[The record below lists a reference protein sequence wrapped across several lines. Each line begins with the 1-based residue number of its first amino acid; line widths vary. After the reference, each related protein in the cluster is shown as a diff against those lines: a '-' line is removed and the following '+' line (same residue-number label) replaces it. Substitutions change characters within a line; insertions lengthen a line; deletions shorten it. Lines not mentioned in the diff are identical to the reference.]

1 MNFTDILQKRDILKN
16 KSKEEKNVNYKRNNI
31 RQIQNN
37 SSKIQRKEEQ
47 KSEYKIALAGNPNVG
62 KSTIFNNLTGMHQ
75 HTGNWTGK
83 TVANATGECIYKEQ
97 KYTFIDLP
105 GTYSIMSNS
114 EEEEIARDYIC
125 FGNPDATVVVVDAT
139 TLERNLN
146 LVFQIMEITDNVILC
161 VNLLDEAKKK
171 KIKVDLKKLSAE
183 LGIPVVGTIARD
195 KRTLDKLL
203 ETIKKTCENK
213 IDIIP
218 KRVIYQEN
226 IENTI
231 TKLTKELKEK
241 YSLNENMYRW
251 ISLKI
256 IDGEERIIESIEKNL
271 GIEIQ
276 SLIGDIG
283 KVNIKKED
291 TENGDIEQEDVEEL
305 DIEKENIEEID
316 IKKVTTKIEEE
327 KTSAEDMRRGFSKKN
342 DCNINYKDIIIS
354 KIVETAEKV
363 SKKVCVFEDKNYSE
377 RDRKIDKI
385 LTSKKYG
392 IPIMILFLGLIFW
405 LTIVGANYPSQFLFD
420 IFSRF
425 QEKLIN
431 FATYVNC
438 PSWLSDMLILGVYQ
452 TLTWVVSV
460 MLPPMAIFFPL
471 FTILEDLGYLPRIAF
486 NMDGFFKKACCSGKQ
501 MITMCMGFGCN
512 ACGVTGCR
520 IINSPRE
527 RLIAIITNNL
537 VPCNGRFPF
546 LITIAT
552 IFIAGTIE
560 GIGASIISTIS
571 VMLVIVLGIFLTLV
585 ISKILSKTILKGM
598 PSSFILE
605 MPPYRK
611 PQFCKIF
618 VRSIFDRTL
627 FILGRAVAVAMPAGL
642 VIWLFANIGVNGSS
656 ILDLIVNFLDPFARL
671 MGLDG
676 YILTGF
682 ILGIPANEIV
692 LPIILMCYLQGKAL
706 INIEDTFAIGEILRQ
721 NGWTILTAINV
732 MIFTILHFPCAT
744 TLLTIKKETGK
755 MRWVVLSFL
764 IPTVCGIVICML
776 TNLIFN
782 FGKFVFL

>member
-1 MNFTDILQKRDILKN
+1 MNFTDIFQKRSRLKN
-16 KSKEEKNVNYKRNNI
+16 ESKEEYR
-31 RQIQNN
+31 
-37 SSKIQRKEEQ
+37 
-47 KSEYKIALAGNPNVG
+47 IALAGNPNVG

-83 TVANATGECIYKEQ
+83 TVANAKGECIYKEQ

-125 FGNPDATVVVVDAT
+125 FGNPDTTVVVVDAT

-171 KIKVDLKKLSAE
+171 KIKVDLKKLSSE
-183 LGIPVVGTIARD
+183 LGIPVVGTIARN

-203 ETIKKTCENK
+203 ESIKKACENK
-213 IDIIP
+213 IEIIP
-218 KRVIYQEN
+218 KRVIYQEK
-226 IENTI
+226 IENAI
-231 TKLTKELKEK
+231 TKLTKVLKEK

-256 IDGEERIIESIEKNL
+256 IDGEEKIIKSIEKNL
-271 GIEIQ
+271 EIEILENKEIQ
-276 SLIGDIG
+276 SIIE
-283 KVNIKKED
+283 NIKKD
-291 TENGDIEQEDVEEL
+291 
-305 DIEKENIEEID
+305 
-316 IKKVTTKIEEE
+316 
-327 KTSAEDMRRGFSKKN
+327 N
-342 DCNINYKDIIIS
+342 DFNINYKDIIIS
-354 KIVETAEKV
+354 KIVETAEKI
-363 SKKVCVFEDKNYSE
+363 SNKVCMFEDKDYSE

-392 IPIMILFLGLIFW
+392 IPIMMLFLGLIFW

-420 IFSRF
+420 IFSKF

-431 FATYVNC
+431 FATYINC

-571 VMLVIVLGIFLTLV
+571 VMLVIVLGIFLTLI
-585 ISKILSKTILKGM
+585 ISKVLSKTILKGM

-642 VIWLFANIGVNGSS
+642 VIWLFANIGINGSS

-764 IPTVCGIVICML
+764 IPTVFGIIICML

-782 FGKFVFL
+782 FGKMIFI

>member
-1 MNFTDILQKRDILKN
+1 MNFTENFQKRSRLK
-16 KSKEEKNVNYKRNNI
+16 KESKEEYR
-31 RQIQNN
+31 
-37 SSKIQRKEEQ
+37 
-47 KSEYKIALAGNPNVG
+47 IALAGNPNVG

-114 EEEEIARDYIC
+114 EEEEFARDYIC
-125 FGNPDATVVVVDAT
+125 FGNPDTTVVVVDAT

-171 KIKVDLKKLSAE
+171 KIKVDLKKLSTE
-183 LGIPVVGTIARD
+183 LGIPVVGTVARN

-203 ETIKKTCENK
+203 ESIKKACENK
-213 IDIIP
+213 IEIIP
-218 KRVIYQEN
+218 KRVIYQEK
-226 IENTI
+226 IENAI
-231 TKLTKELKEK
+231 TKLTKVLKEK

-256 IDGEERIIESIEKNL
+256 IDGEEKIIKSIEKNL
-271 GIEIQ
+271 EIEILENKEIQ
-276 SLIGDIG
+276 SIIE
-283 KVNIKKED
+283 NIKKD
-291 TENGDIEQEDVEEL
+291 
-305 DIEKENIEEID
+305 
-316 IKKVTTKIEEE
+316 
-327 KTSAEDMRRGFSKKN
+327 N
-342 DCNINYKDIIIS
+342 DFNINYKDIIIS
-354 KIVETAEKV
+354 KIVETAEKI
-363 SKKVCVFEDKNYSE
+363 SNKVCMFEDKDYSE
-377 RDRKIDKI
+377 RDKI

-392 IPIMILFLGLIFW
+392 IPIMMLFLGLIFW

-420 IFSRF
+420 IFSKF

-431 FATYVNC
+431 FATYINC

-571 VMLVIVLGIFLTLV
+571 VMLVIVLGIFLTL
-585 ISKILSKTILKGM
+585 
-598 PSSFILE
+598 
-605 MPPYRK
+605 
-611 PQFCKIF
+611 
-618 VRSIFDRTL
+618 
-627 FILGRAVAVAMPAGL
+627 
-642 VIWLFANIGVNGSS
+642 
-656 ILDLIVNFLDPFARL
+656 
-671 MGLDG
+671 
-676 YILTGF
+676 
-682 ILGIPANEIV
+682 
-692 LPIILMCYLQGKAL
+692 
-706 INIEDTFAIGEILRQ
+706 
-721 NGWTILTAINV
+721 
-732 MIFTILHFPCAT
+732 
-744 TLLTIKKETGK
+744 
-755 MRWVVLSFL
+755 
-764 IPTVCGIVICML
+764 
-776 TNLIFN
+776 
-782 FGKFVFL
+782 